1 MSTQRIG
8 GEVVF
13 ECDGCGE
20 TFELGDPDFTTT
32 WNAAKRDGW
41 TTRKIGKDWI
51 HTCGDCNI
59 EEDNK

>member
-32 WNAAKRDGW
+32 WNATKRD
-41 TTRKIGKDWI
+41 D
-51 HTCGDCNI
+51 
-59 EEDNK
+59 